1 MFKFKGI
8 VHNVGATNQVSDKFR
23 KREVVL
29 TDGASEYP
37 QYIPFTFVQDKCSL
51 ADSLIEGQEVEFS
64 FSLKGREWTSPQGD
78 VKFFCTIEAFNVSGA
93 TASTPAPASMPQV
106 ASEDEDLPF

>member
-8 VHNVGATNQVSDKFR
+8 VHKVGATNQVSDKFR
-23 KREVVL
+23 KRDVVL

-51 ADSLIEGQEVEFS
+51 ADGLIEGQEVEFS
-64 FSLKGREWTSPQGD
+64 FSLKGREWTSPQGE
-78 VKFFCTIEAFNVSGA
+78 VKFFATIEAFNVAGA
-93 TASTPAPASMPQV
+93 PAPV
-106 ASEDEDLPF
+106 ASAPADDEDELPF

>member
-8 VHNVGATNQVSDKFR
+8 VHKVGATNQVSDKFK

-29 TDGASEYP
+29 TDGATEYP

-51 ADSLIEGQEVEFS
+51 ADHLIEGQEVEFS
-64 FSLKGREWTSPQGD
+64 FSLKGREWTSPQGE
-78 VKFFCTIEAFNVSGA
+78 VKFFSTIEAFNVAGA
-93 TASTPAPASMPQV
+93 PAPAPAS
-106 ASEDEDLPF
+106 EEEDLPF

>member
-8 VHNVGATNQVSDKFR
+8 VHKVGATNQVSDKFK

-29 TDGASEYP
+29 TDGATEYP

-64 FSLKGREWTSPQGD
+64 FSLKGREWTSPQGE
-78 VKFFCTIEAFNVSGA
+78 VKFFSTIEAFNVAGA
-93 TASTPAPASMPQV
+93 PAPAS
-106 ASEDEDLPF
+106 ASEEEDLPF

>member
-8 VHNVGATNQVSDKFR
+8 VHNVGATNQVSDKFK

-29 TDGASEYP
+29 TDGATEYP

-51 ADSLIEGQEVEFS
+51 ADQLIEGQEVEFS

-93 TASTPAPASMPQV
+93 QASTPAPASMPS
-106 ASEDEDLPF
+106 ADDEDLPF

>member
-8 VHNVGATNQVSDKFR
+8 VHTIGATNQVSDKFR

-29 TDGASEYP
+29 TDGATEYA

-51 ADSLIEGQEVEFS
+51 ADNLMEGQEVEFS

-78 VKFFCTIEAFNVSGA
+78 VKFFCTIEAFNVTGGA
-93 TASTPAPASMPQV
+93 PAPAPASMPQV
-106 ASEDEDLPF
+106 EDDQDLPF

>member
-8 VHNVGATNQVSDKFR
+8 VHNVGATNQVSDKFK

-29 TDGASEYP
+29 TDGATEYP

-78 VKFFCTIEAFNVSGA
+78 VKFFCTIEAFNIAGDSK
-93 TASTPAPASMPQV
+93 PAPASMPQV

>member
-8 VHNVGATNQVSDKFR
+8 VHKVGATNQVSDKFR
-23 KREVVL
+23 KRDVVL

-51 ADSLIEGQEVEFS
+51 ADGLIEGQEVEFS
-64 FSLKGREWTSPQGD
+64 FSLKGREWTSPQGE
-78 VKFFCTIEAFNVSGA
+78 VKFFATIEAFNVAGA
-93 TASTPAPASMPQV
+93 TAPVASAPA
-106 ASEDEDLPF
+106 EDEDELPF

>member
-8 VHNVGATNQVSDKFR
+8 VHKVGATNQVSDKFK

-29 TDGASEYP
+29 TDGATEYP

-51 ADSLIEGQEVEFS
+51 ADSLMEGQEVEFS
-64 FSLKGREWTSPQGD
+64 FSLKGREWTSPQGE
-78 VKFFCTIEAFNVSGA
+78 VKFFSTIEAFNVAGA
-93 TASTPAPASMPQV
+93 PAPASMPQV
-106 ASEDEDLPF
+106 TSEEEDLPF

>member
-8 VHNVGATNQVSDKFR
+8 VHKVGATNQVSDKFK

-29 TDGASEYP
+29 TDGATEYP

-51 ADSLIEGQEVEFS
+51 ADHLIEGQEVEFS
-64 FSLKGREWTSPQGD
+64 FSLKGREWTSPQGE
-78 VKFFCTIEAFNVSGA
+78 VKFFSTIEAFNVAGDSKPA
-93 TASTPAPASMPQV
+93 TMPQV
-106 ASEDEDLPF
+106 ASEEEDLPF

>member
-29 TDGASEYP
+29 TDGATEYP

-51 ADSLIEGQEVEFS
+51 VDQLIEGQEVEFS
-64 FSLKGREWTSPQGD
+64 FSLKGREWKSPQGE
-78 VKFFCTIEAFNVSGA
+78 VKFFCTIEAFNVAGA
-93 TASTPAPASMPQV
+93 PAPAVSAP
-106 ASEDEDLPF
+106 AEDEDLPF

>member
-8 VHNVGATNQVSDKFR
+8 VHNVGATNQVSVKFK

-29 TDGASEYP
+29 TDGATEYP

-93 TASTPAPASMPQV
+93 TASTPAPAV

>member
-8 VHNVGATNQVSDKFR
+8 VHTIGATNQVSDKFR

-29 TDGASEYP
+29 TDGATEYP

-51 ADSLIEGQEVEFS
+51 ADNLMEGQEVEFS

-78 VKFFCTIEAFNVSGA
+78 VKFFCTIEAFNVAGGS
-93 TASTPAPASMPQV
+93 APASMPQV
-106 ASEDEDLPF
+106 ASAEDEDLPF

>member
-1 MFKFKGI
+1 M
-8 VHNVGATNQVSDKFR
+8 SDKFR

-29 TDGASEYP
+29 TDGATEYP

-51 ADSLIEGQEVEFS
+51 ADQLIEGQEVEFS

-93 TASTPAPASMPQV
+93 PAPASMPQV